1 MNGNY
6 DIDFDEKSARQ
17 SIVFAII
24 IGLIG
29 FALYSQE
36 VVQRSDIRGG
46 EWIFPILYAGLSGL
60 IGFISGLTFF
70 KSKNQYGLFTPFIV
84 FLIHSTFFGNKQGDD
99 LKEFLFQIGFLLISL
114 FIAFIIPIVLA
125 YLSTWVKQGK

>member
-24 IGLIG
+24 IGLTG

-46 EWIFPILYAGLSGL
+46 EWIFPIL
-60 IGFISGLTFF
+60 
-70 KSKNQYGLFTPFIV
+70 
-84 FLIHSTFFGNKQGDD
+84 FL
-99 LKEFLFQIGFLLISL
+99 
-114 FIAFIIPIVLA
+114 
-125 YLSTWVKQGK
+125 